1 MTPHGFIDDSDKALK
16 SYKDAHAKEWSKIL
30 GGGDF
35 EVVEELDNFEPT
47 QEFSQEPE

>member
-1 MTPHGFIDDSDKALK
+1 MTPHGFIDDSEKALK
-16 SYKDAHAKEWSKIL
+16 VYKDTHTNEWSKIL

-35 EVVEELDNFEPT
+35 EVVEELDNFEPS